1 MSYIKTTVRRATG
14 TARARSLVL
23 PPVSKFSGYA
33 MGTPTAPS
41 SEFSN
46 RIRVIGDT
54 PPSFKF
60 VNLLGEAEKK
70 RDLARLQETWV
81 LNLTEASIR
90 LLPSFG
96 IKNEYGQF
104 SKFLRDRG
112 EGMFNLCL
120 DGVTSSYLGVAA
132 DLEATN
138 TALLFPVDWYGI
150 FNDYEEYSLYPD
162 LDSRT
167 RVEIAERVR
176 ILKVIQRLTRDKAN
190 RFYRHQVQ
198 ASFLQLA
205 MNLFCHFH
213 LTDKLFNDLVLWSF
227 LAVNQDP
234 ETETMPSIIEALKT
248 VYDVH
253 SSGRMLARH
262 YVISEEIENVQESAQ
277 DKVYVYEKPRV
288 TFLGSGDNPF
298 NATVNT
304 YTCQYQ
310 PEISNIFMF

>member
-1 MSYIKTTVRRATG
+1 
-14 TARARSLVL
+14 
-23 PPVSKFSGYA
+23 
-33 MGTPTAPS
+33 MGTPTTPS
-41 SEFSN
+41 SDFSN
-46 RIRVIGDT
+46 RIRIIGDA

-60 VNLLGEAEKK
+60 VNILGEAEKK
-70 RDLARLQETWV
+70 RDLAKLQETWV

-96 IKNEYGQF
+96 IKNEYAQF

-112 EGMFNLCL
+112 EDMFNLCL
-120 DGVTSSYLGVAA
+120 DGVTSSYLGAA

-150 FNDYEEYSLYPD
+150 FNDYEDYSLYPD
-162 LDSRT
+162 TDLKT

-176 ILKVIQRLTRDKAN
+176 ILKGLQRITGGEVS
-190 RFYRHQVQ
+190 RFHRHQVQ

-234 ETETMPSIIEALKT
+234 ETETMPSVIEALKT

-262 YVISEEIENVQESAQ
+262 YVVSEEIENVQESAQ

-288 TFLGSGDNPF
+288 TFLESGDNPF